1 MAETHRLGCSPASRL
16 LREREKTVENFRW
29 LRVVLTG
36 PFGVSAM
43 QKDPGKKQFCRLL
56 IVEDSAERERL
67 FREWI
72 PDDFRI
78 TFVKSAGRALKVLE
92 LDAGR
97 VYAGVLLDHDLD
109 QAVAL
114 ESELQLSGRQVV
126 ERMGRLIDP
135 DVPVFIHSVN
145 PLGARMMEQNLVE
158 YGFDVTRVP
167 FFQLDQAR
175 LGRWLAIVWEEWEAG
190 LD

>member
-1 MAETHRLGCSPASRL
+1 
-16 LREREKTVENFRW
+16 
-29 LRVVLTG
+29 
-36 PFGVSAM
+36 M
-43 QKDPGKKQFCRLL
+43 QKKQVQRQFCRLL
-56 IVEDSAERERL
+56 VVEDSAERERL

-97 VYAGVLLDHDLD
+97 VYAGILLDHDLD
-109 QAVAL
+109 QAVADD
-114 ESELQLSGRQVV
+114 SELQLSGRQVV
-126 ERMGRLIDP
+126 ERLVQTVDR
-135 DVPVFIHSVN
+135 DVPVLIHSVN
-145 PLGARMMEQNLVE
+145 PLGARMMEQNLVD

-175 LGRWLAIVWEEWEAG
+175 LARWLELVQEEWEAG